1 MSRIKITI
9 LFLALCSTAGVPV
22 RAQSALTQSIQPAP
36 AASSAA
42 GPTDP
47 LGRNTPSN
55 AILGFLRAA
64 QDGDYSIAA
73 QYLQMSAARRQTEGE
88 QTVAKLKF
96 VLDHAFSG
104 NLSRYNQPEGTP
116 QEGVPLGRQKLGTMT
131 AGDVE
136 VDLDG
141 VRVSDPSAG
150 RIWLVSA
157 DTLAKLP
164 EPSGQV
170 VARLGSHNRPSVL
183 VKHSLG
189 GMP

>member
-88 QTVAKLKF
+88 QTASRLKF
-96 VLDHAFSG
+96 ALDHAFSG
-104 NLSRYNQPEGTP
+104 NLSPYNQPEGTP
-116 QEGVPLGRQKLGTMT
+116 QEDTSGAEAAAETQDED
-131 AGDVE
+131 AE
-136 VDLDG
+136 QEA
-141 VRVSDPSAG
+141 SA
-150 RIWLVSA
+150 
-157 DTLAKLP
+157 P
-164 EPSGQV
+164 ETEQEASEPEQEEE
-170 VARLGSHNRPSVL
+170 
-183 VKHSLG
+183 
-189 GMP
+189 